1 MNYSSVSSKSIIQR
15 LTSRYGVTISKSD
28 AIDWI
33 GDAIEEI
40 GYHVGFY
47 NKIEKLKVVNY
58 KIPIPCDF
66 VSLNYFIY
74 NGKKLKYGLPDNH
87 TTTRDHSA
95 EYDDVMGLLN
105 ANFKLEL
112 DDCCVDTNQEEKE
125 YHIETY
131 KKRIAYLESEF
142 KHNPIDKDFYYT
154 NSGQGYGT
162 NATGYVYMFYKA
174 FPLDDDGFP
183 LIINEIKYRN
193 AVMKYVLLCL
203 LSNGYNHPVLD
214 YPTVL
219 RESELAISRAANEH
233 FKMTNE
239 QLEDFAGNWTNMLFR
254 IKSTYNYY
262 SNA

>member
-1 MNYSSVSSKSIIQR
+1 MNYSSVSSKSVIQR
-15 LTSRYGVTISKSD
+15 LISRYGVTISKSD

-40 GYHVGFY
+40 GYHVGFF
-47 NKIEKLKVVNY
+47 NKVEELKVNNY
-58 KIPIPCDF
+58 KVSIPCDF

-74 NGKKLKYGLPDNH
+74 KGRKLKYGIPDN
-87 TTTRDHSA
+87 RIIVNDHSS
-95 EYDDVMGLLN
+95 EYDDVIGLLN
-105 ANFKLEL
+105 TDFKLQL
-112 DDCCVDTNQEEKE
+112 NDCCVDVDKEEKE

-131 KKRIAYLESEF
+131 NKRIAYLQNELNHVPDHTEY
-142 KHNPIDKDFYYT
+142 YYT

-162 NATGYVYMFYKA
+162 NAKDYVYMFYKA
-174 FPLDDDGFP
+174 FPLDEEGFP
-183 LIINEIKYRN
+183 LIVNEIKYRN

-203 LSNGYNHPVLD
+203 LSSGYKHPVLD

-219 RESELAISRAANEH
+219 RESDLAISRAANEH
-233 FKMTNE
+233 FKMSNE
-239 QLEDFAGNWTNMLFR
+239 QREDFAGNWTNMLFR

>member
-1 MNYSSVSSKSIIQR
+1 MDYSSVSSRSIIQQ
-15 LTSRYGVTISKSD
+15 LISRYGVTISKSD

-33 GDAIEEI
+33 GYAIEEI
-40 GYHVGFY
+40 GYHVGFFS
-47 NKIEKLKVVNY
+47 KVEKLKVVNY

-74 NGKKLKYGLPDNH
+74 KGRKLKYGIPNNH
-87 TTTRDHSA
+87 VTTYEPSA
-95 EYDDVMGLLN
+95 EYDEVMGILN
-105 ANFKLEL
+105 TNFKLEL
-112 DDCCVDTNQEEKE
+112 NDCCVDVDKEEKE

-131 KKRIAYLESEF
+131 KKRVAYLESEF
-142 KHNPIDKDFYYT
+142 KHLPIDTDFYYT

-162 NATGYVYMFYKA
+162 NAKDYVYMFYKA
-174 FPLDDDGFP
+174 FPLDEDGFP
-183 LIINEIKYRN
+183 LVINEVKYRN
-193 AVMKYVLLCL
+193 AIMKYVLLCL
-203 LSNGYNHPVLD
+203 LSSGYKHPVLD

-239 QLEDFAGNWTNMLFR
+239 QLEDFAGNWTNILFR